1 MIDFKRL
8 TPEEP
13 KICVKQKGREQIIK
27 GQTETKKVTDLTN
40 VLNVVMHSCFVV

>member
-1 MIDFKRL
+1 MAKGRKIKMIDFKRL

-27 GQTETKKVTDLTN
+27 G
-40 VLNVVMHSCFVV
+40 